1 MQQPV
6 SGGKHDP
13 EHLAQIV
20 IETTQAIERDQHD
33 ANAWF
38 RRGNAAL

>member
-20 IETTQAIERDQHD
+20 IETTQAIERDPHD
-33 ANAWF
+33 ANACSQGQ
-38 RRGNAAL
+38 RPL